1 MILVTGGTG
10 FIGRVLIRQ
19 LVAMGK
25 NVRTLIRPSPE
36 TPQLPKGVP
45 IEVAVSSLKDPRG
58 LRAAMKDVEVV
69 YHLVGVEGKG
79 SRANLMDVDIQGTQA
94 VVQAAREAGV
104 ARVMYVSHLG
114 ADRASA
120 YPIFKTKGIAENF
133 LRQSGLDYTIFRT
146 GIAFGPND
154 HFTTGLAF
162 LLHALP
168 SIFLIPGDGSNL
180 LQPIWVEDLATCL
193 VWALEDS
200 GTRNQTFSLGGPE
213 FLPFVDILH
222 QMMDVLAIRRT
233 LVSMGPAYLRSLTVL
248 FEDNFPAFPVSG
260 FWLDYLAA
268 DRTSSLDTLPRAFGL
283 LPSKFSQR
291 LDHLRGQSWQ
301 RNFIKLLLQRK

>member
-10 FIGRVLIRQ
+10 FIGRALIRQ
-19 LVAMGK
+19 LVSMGK
-25 NVRTLIRPSPE
+25 DVRTLIRPSPE
-36 TPQLPKGVP
+36 TPQLPKGVS
-45 IEVAVSSLKDPRG
+45 IEIAVSSLKDPRG
-58 LRAAMKDVEVV
+58 LRAAMKDVEAV

-104 ARVMYVSHLG
+104 ARLMYVSHLG

-120 YPIFKTKGIAENF
+120 YPVLKTKGIAENF
-133 LRQSGLDYTIFRT
+133 FRQSGLDYTIFRT
-146 GIAFGPND
+146 GLAYGPND

-168 SIFLIPGDGSNL
+168 RIFLIPGDGSNL

-193 VWALEDS
+193 VWALEDKA
-200 GTRNQTFSLGGPE
+200 TRNQTFAIGGPE
-213 FLPFVDILH
+213 FLSFMDILQ
-222 QMMDVLAIRRT
+222 QMLDILGIQRVL
-233 LVSMGPAYLRSLTVL
+233 VPVGPAYLRGLTVF

-268 DRTSSLDTLPRAFGL
+268 DRTSSLDTLPRSFGL

-291 LDHLRGQSWQ
+291 LDHLRGQAWQ